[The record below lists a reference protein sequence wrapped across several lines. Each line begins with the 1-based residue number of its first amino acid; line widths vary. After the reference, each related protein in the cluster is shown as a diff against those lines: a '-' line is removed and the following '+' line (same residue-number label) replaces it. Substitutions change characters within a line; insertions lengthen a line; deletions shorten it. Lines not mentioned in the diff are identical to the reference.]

1 MKQTA
6 SDKQDEADQRVTK
19 KVGKRKTKR
28 TKKGKN
34 NTAVAENHLENKS
47 SEEKSNEEESFEE
60 KSK

>member
-1 MKQTA
+1 M
-6 SDKQDEADQRVTK
+6 TK